1 MLPVVE
7 LGPRALAV
15 LMVEITYL
23 GLFACRLPQVSGL
36 APG

>member
-7 LGPRALAV
+7 LGQQVLAV
-15 LMVEITYL
+15 LMAEATCL
-23 GLFACRLPQVSGL
+23 GLFACWLPQVSGL